1 MDGSRSDKPP
11 EDDLHGRKLVERVVR
26 DTIKRVVETGV
37 EKIAE
42 GPENLRNFVA
52 DLKLPKEIASYL
64 LLQIDETKSGL
75 YRVVAKE
82 LQGFLQQNDLGEALA
97 KAFSHLSVEIKTEIR
112 FVPTAGES
120 GGDKLGQPEVRSSV
134 QVKSDRPPRFQ
145 GQSKLSARCRRH
157 RQNRKA
163 CRHAR
168 LDVRLNDQTSDQ
180 AELRSRR
187 VVYQVQDGPA
197 CIGSSPFMTAR
208 SSGWSVAPAGGTTT
222 SGRRRPP
229 WPSAAPPPPSPAE
242 QDDAKAPEPAFGAQ
256 GGGIAETER
265 QREETWQKAVLGQ
278 PISSFKAYRAS
289 QTFGTGDLIRHGK
302 FGDGYIVRVIDRQ
315 KVEVMFK
322 DGPRTLAQA
331 LDA

>member
-64 LLQIDETKSGL
+64 LLTIDETKSGL

-112 FVPTAGES
+112 FVPT

-134 QVKSDRPPRFQ
+134 QVKSDRPRDDK
-145 GQSKLSARCRRH
+145 G
-157 RQNRKA
+157 NR
-163 CRHAR
+163 
-168 LDVRLNDQTSDQ
+168 
-180 AELRSRR
+180 
-187 VVYQVQDGPA
+187 G
-197 CIGSSPFMTAR
+197 
-208 SSGWSVAPAGGTTT
+208 
-222 SGRRRPP
+222 
-229 WPSAAPPPPSPAE
+229 
-242 QDDAKAPEPAFGAQ
+242 
-256 GGGIAETER
+256 
-265 QREETWQKAVLGQ
+265 
-278 PISSFKAYRAS
+278 
-289 QTFGTGDLIRHGK
+289 
-302 FGDGYIVRVIDRQ
+302 
-315 KVEVMFK
+315 
-322 DGPRTLAQA
+322 
-331 LDA
+331 

>member
-97 KAFSHLSVEIKTEIR
+97 KALGHLSVEIKTEIR
-112 FVPTAGES
+112 FVPT

-134 QVKSDRPPRFQ
+134 QVKSDRPRDDK
-145 GQSKLSARCRRH
+145 G
-157 RQNRKA
+157 NR
-163 CRHAR
+163 
-168 LDVRLNDQTSDQ
+168 
-180 AELRSRR
+180 
-187 VVYQVQDGPA
+187 G
-197 CIGSSPFMTAR
+197 
-208 SSGWSVAPAGGTTT
+208 
-222 SGRRRPP
+222 
-229 WPSAAPPPPSPAE
+229 
-242 QDDAKAPEPAFGAQ
+242 
-256 GGGIAETER
+256 
-265 QREETWQKAVLGQ
+265 
-278 PISSFKAYRAS
+278 
-289 QTFGTGDLIRHGK
+289 
-302 FGDGYIVRVIDRQ
+302 
-315 KVEVMFK
+315 
-322 DGPRTLAQA
+322 
-331 LDA
+331 